1 MSTVKQPADNIR
13 AIADALKPAIEIDP
27 TTGVATAATA
37 EDIFTKFLPDTV
49 TLDTV
54 KDVQGAMLD
63 FAAAQTLA
71 HGELQINHLHKHPEL
86 KSGSLSTK
94 IGHSTFESSIKR
106 ETSGVAMG
114 KPWKKQGVATTDVIL
129 GSGRK
134 KSDYNT
140 VVSYLGEHAESIFSN

>member
-1 MSTVKQPADNIR
+1 MTAKLPADNIR

-27 TTGVATAATA
+27 TTGVAKADTA
-37 EDIFTKFLPDTV
+37 EDIFAQFLPATI

-63 FAAAQTLA
+63 FSAAQTLA
-71 HGELQINHLHKHPEL
+71 HGELQINHMHKHPEL

-94 IGHSTFESSIKR
+94 IGYSSFESSIKR

-114 KPWKKQGVATTDVIL
+114 KAWKKQGVAVTDVVL
-129 GSGRK
+129 GTGRK

-140 VVSYLGEHAESIFSN
+140 AVAYLGEHAESVFAN

>member
-1 MSTVKQPADNIR
+1 MTTAKQPADNIR

-27 TTGVATAATA
+27 TTGIATAATA
-37 EDIFTKFLPDTV
+37 EDIFTQFLPDTI

-71 HGELQINHLHKHPEL
+71 HGELQINHLKKHTEL
-86 KSGSLSTK
+86 DRGSLSTK

-106 ETSGVAMG
+106 KTSGTAMG
-114 KPWKKQGVATTDVIL
+114 KAWEKHGVANTDVTL

-140 VVSYLGEHAESIFSN
+140 VVQYLGEHAESVFSN